1 VKGLGLDSRWRKNL
15 SNCMAGGFGWRARWA
30 KIQSLRSSCPISL
43 TDFSSS
49 VTRAPRSVL
58 SGPLVKFTLIRLV
71 QSQAKSGPPSRR
83 ISVVF
88 GRKVILSFVVA
99 MAFSRIFEADRL
111 RITKDAPGNFLW
123 VKTWDQYTV
132 ITPDYNYNLLGG

>member
-1 VKGLGLDSRWRKNL
+1 
-15 SNCMAGGFGWRARWA
+15 M
-30 KIQSLRSSCPISL
+30 
-43 TDFSSS
+43 
-49 VTRAPRSVL
+49 L
-58 SGPLVKFTLIRLV
+58 SGPLVKFTLMRRLV

-99 MAFSRIFEADRL
+99 MAFSRIFEADRP
-111 RITKDAPGNFLW
+111 RITKDCAGKFPL
-123 VKTWDQYTV
+123 VRTWDQYKV